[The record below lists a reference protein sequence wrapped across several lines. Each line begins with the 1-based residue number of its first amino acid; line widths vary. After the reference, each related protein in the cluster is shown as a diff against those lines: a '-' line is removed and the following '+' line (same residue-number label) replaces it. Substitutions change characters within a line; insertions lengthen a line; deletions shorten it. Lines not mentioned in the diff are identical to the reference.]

1 MGYTH
6 GIKRGGID
14 GHPLMDIYYNMIS
27 RCYSKNRWN
36 YKYYGGRGIKVCD
49 RWSKDS
55 GFLNFIKD
63 MGERPN
69 NYQLDRIDVNK
80 DYSPDNCRWADKYTQ
95 MANTRRNN
103 THVGVNWH
111 KQKNKWRARIKVNG
125 KEISLGLFS
134 GYNEAVNARIIGFKK
149 YVLQ

>member
-1 MGYTH
+1 MGYAH
-6 GIKRGGID
+6 GTKRGGID
-14 GHPLMDIYYNMIS
+14 GHPLMNVYSNMIS

-36 YKYYGGRGIKVCD
+36 YKYYGGRGIKVCE
-49 RWSKDS
+49 RWSNDS

-63 MGERPN
+63 MGERPD

-80 DYSPDNCRWADKYTQ
+80 DYSPDNCRWVDKYTQ

-103 THVGVNWH
+103 KHVGVGWH
-111 KQKNKWRARIKVNG
+111 NQRNKWRARIKVNG

-134 GYNEAVNARIIGFKK
+134 GYDEAVNARIIGFKK
-149 YVLQ
+149 YAIQ